1 MDKKLRKYIC
11 TQAIA
16 SLIINGVINGLIIFF
31 LAWGK
36 TVYTVGYAGVL
47 ITFAIDTFITCPIL
61 GLFGADGAVK
71 NLKKE
76 KTLFSLPPAGTPMA
90 PLSAW
95 MKKPK
100 RFGLLTGLLAFIIV
114 FGLSAAG
121 VFLFH
126 GETLTK
132 WGYVIYKAAYT
143 GILGAVLSILFLNAA
158 LRKPC
163 GASEET
169 PKVTSEETPGQTM

>member
-1 MDKKLRKYIC
+1 MDKKLRSYIR

-36 TVYTVGYAGVL
+36 KVYTVGYANVL
-47 ITFAIDTFITCPIL
+47 ITFAIDNFITCPLL

-76 KTLFSLPPAGTPMA
+76 KTLFSLPPAGAFMA
-90 PLSAW
+90 RLSAW

-100 RFGLLTGLLAFIIV
+100 RFGLLMGLLAFIIV
-114 FGLSAAG
+114 FGLSTAG

-126 GETLTK
+126 AETLTK
-132 WGYVIYKAAYT
+132 WGYVIYKAVYT
-143 GILGAVLSILFLNAA
+143 GILGAAFSILFLSAA
-158 LRKPC
+158 LRKPQET
-163 GASEET
+163 AEET
-169 PKVTSEETPGQTM
+169 K